1 MHLDENLEVIAW
13 QVGDLVHR
21 KRQLHLQKSS
31 LYCSLFNFK
40 PNESGLLPWK
50 LRKRYFSIYIYKYS
64 LYKML
69 FGSLRTLKRFLF
81 LNFFLHKYDLKH

>member
-21 KRQLHLQKSS
+21 KRQLHLQKPG

-50 LRKRYFSIYIYKYS
+50 LRKLYFMLKIFSIYIYKYS

-69 FGSLRTLKRFLF
+69 FGSLRTLKCFLF
-81 LNFFLHKYDLKH
+81 YFYFA